1 MNALPI
7 KQGMSQKQ
15 RLQTLNEIAIDQMKT
30 LLGQGN
36 GSVKKLK

>member
-1 MNALPI
+1 MNAILI
-7 KQGMSQKQ
+7 KQGLPQKQ

-36 GSVKKLK
+36 GSMKKLK

>member
-1 MNALPI
+1 MNALFV
-7 KQGMSQKQ
+7 KQGMAQKK
-15 RLQTLNEIAIDQMKT
+15 RLQALNEIAIDQMKT